1 MNKLQ
6 DLERGH
12 FFLLFLLS
20 SIMARLASCTANG
33 IRVLPVQ
40 AGTGSPLLIPSS
52 SRNCRRG
59 IYPKLF
65 QNVHFTSV
73 KASAKSTVDPSAKSS
88 RVTRTTKVVGS
99 DGTNDDGETE
109 EEEEEFGYDSLNP
122 LGKTIAG
129 AVEVGVITASS
140 YISGGVLG
148 YLVGGAMGVP
158 ILFRPPPSAGGNTNN
173 ALKQLASKLK
183 LMNEKAVQAGKN
195 WGQLSASFSGFHA
208 LCRAVRGGREDK
220 WNYIIGSGAAGAF
233 QSRSGMFSFC
243 K

>member
-1 MNKLQ
+1 MKKVE
-6 DLERGH
+6 DLKRGT
-12 FFLLFLLS
+12 FLLLFSNCMIAL
-20 SIMARLASCTANG
+20 LASGTTNVVGVEA
-33 IRVLPVQ
+33 VQ
-40 AGTGSPLLIPSS
+40 ARPLLLPSS
-52 SRNCRRG
+52 RRSSRRR
-59 IYPKLF
+59 IYLKPF
-65 QNVHFTSV
+65 HNGHFTSV
-73 KASAKSTVDPSAKSS
+73 KASAKSTVDPTATSS
-88 RVTRTTKVVGS
+88 RVTKATKLVRSSGTTADS
-99 DGTNDDGETE
+99 EAE

-140 YISGGVLG
+140 YISGGIFG

-158 ILFRPPPSAGGNTNN
+158 ILFRPTPSAGGNANN
-173 ALKQLASKLK
+173 ALQQLASKLK

-208 LCRAVRGGREDK
+208 LCRVVRGGREDK

-243 K
+243 Q

>member
-1 MNKLQ
+1 MKKLE
-6 DLERGH
+6 DLKRGS
-12 FFLLFLLS
+12 FLLLLS
-20 SIMARLASCTANG
+20 SCMIALLASGTANS
-33 IRVLPVQ
+33 ISVEAVQ
-40 AGTGSPLLIPSS
+40 AGPLLLPSS
-52 SRNCRRG
+52 RHSSRRRT
-59 IYPKLF
+59 YLKPF

-73 KASAKSTVDPSAKSS
+73 KASAKSTVDPTVTSS
-88 RVTRTTKVVGS
+88 RVTKATKLVGS
-99 DGTNDDGETE
+99 SGTTADGETE
-109 EEEEEFGYDSLNP
+109 EEEEEFGYDSLSP

-140 YISGGVLG
+140 YVSGGIFG

-158 ILFRPPPSAGGNTNN
+158 ILFRPPPLADGNANN

-183 LMNEKAVQAGKN
+183 LMNERAVQAGKN

-208 LCRAVRGGREDK
+208 LCRVVRGGREDK

>member
-1 MNKLQ
+1 MNKLE
-6 DLERGH
+6 DLKSGRY
-12 FFLLFLLS
+12 FLLLLCG
-20 SIMARLASCTANG
+20 SIIARLASCTENG
-33 IRVLPVQ
+33 IRVVPVQ
-40 AGTGSPLLIPSS
+40 AGSPLLIPSS
-52 SRNCRRG
+52 SRNGRRRM
-59 IYPKLF
+59 YPKLF

-99 DGTNDDGETE
+99 DGTNEDGETDE
-109 EEEEEFGYDSLNP
+109 DEEEFGYDSLNP

-158 ILFRPPPSAGGNTNN
+158 ILFRPPPSAGGNTNS
-173 ALKQLASKLK
+173 ALKQLASKVK

-208 LCRAVRGGREDK
+208 LCRVVRGGREDK

-233 QSRSGMFSFC
+233 QSRSGVFSFC